1 MIPESGKDAPNRARM
16 STRIE
21 PATSSGLTF
30 PVDLSSKVAVV
41 TGGTS
46 GIGKATALRLAR
58 AGASVFIG
66 DLVLRDEGTRDF
78 ESAGIRQQQCDVR
91 DVSQIQ
97 RLIDDAAEIAGRL
110 DILINNAGIVMV
122 KQVPEI
128 EEEEWDRCID
138 TNLKSAFF
146 GAKHAIPHMLRT
158 GGGAIVNTASNA
170 GILPRAH
177 DPVYS
182 ISKLALVGLTK
193 SLALCHSRDRIR
205 VNCVCPGPVD
215 GTDIMESELQ
225 TQPDREAAVQ
235 RYIQA
240 SPLAR
245 AWGRMIHP
253 EEVADAI
260 LYLVSD
266 AAAMVTG
273 TAITIDGGKS
283 LGVPPEPNHG
293 NS

>member
-1 MIPESGKDAPNRARM
+1 MNASNSP
-16 STRIE
+16 
-21 PATSSGLTF
+21 F
-30 PVDLSSKVAVV
+30 PVDLSGRAAVV

-58 AGASVFIG
+58 AGASVFVG
-66 DLVLRDEGTRDF
+66 DLVLRDEATREF
-78 ESAGIRQQQCDVR
+78 EQAGIRQQQCDVR
-91 DVSQIQ
+91 DIAQIQ
-97 RLIDDAAEIAGRL
+97 RLIDNAAETAGRL
-110 DILINNAGIVMV
+110 DVLVNNAGIVMV
-122 KQVPEI
+122 KQVPEV

-146 GAKHAIPHMLRT
+146 GAKYAIPHMLRA
-158 GGGAIVNTASNA
+158 GGGTIVNTASNA

-215 GTDIMESELQ
+215 GTDIMDSELQ
-225 TQPDREAAVQ
+225 TQPDRDAAVTKF
-235 RYIQA
+235 IQA

-245 AWGRMIHP
+245 AFGRMIHP
-253 EEVADAI
+253 EEVAEAI

-283 LGVPPEPNHG
+283 LGVPPSPG
-293 NS
+293 